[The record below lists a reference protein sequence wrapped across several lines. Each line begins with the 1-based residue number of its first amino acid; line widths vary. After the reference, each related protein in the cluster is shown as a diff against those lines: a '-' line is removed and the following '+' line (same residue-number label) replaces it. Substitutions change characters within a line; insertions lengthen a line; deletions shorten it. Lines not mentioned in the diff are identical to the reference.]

1 MKYFSILGF
10 LSVFLGIVIIT
21 NLLIPTIKYIL
32 GIDFIRGVDRSFGG
46 GVGMTKGIIFSSILL
61 IVFTAFLPKDTSI
74 ISDSQLSRHLTPFSE
89 KLIFATPKEME
100 HEFFEKIE
108 SYKKAWKNHK

>member
-1 MKYFSILGF
+1 M
-10 LSVFLGIVIIT
+10 
-21 NLLIPTIKYIL
+21 IKYIL

-46 GVGMTKGIIFSSILL
+46 GVGMTKGVIFSSILL

-74 ISDSQLSRHLTPFSE
+74 ISDSQLSRHLIPFSE

-108 SYKKAWKNHK
+108 SYKKTWENHN